1 MVAKRNRKTSPLA
14 GGKRMICPDCHGN
27 GFLIENKD
35 KDRQVHQCKT
45 CNSEGEISTYLRGIR
60 DLQKKGNL

>member
-1 MVAKRNRKTSPLA
+1 
-14 GGKRMICPDCHGN
+14 MICPDCHGN

-60 DLQKKGNL
+60 ELQKKGVYSC